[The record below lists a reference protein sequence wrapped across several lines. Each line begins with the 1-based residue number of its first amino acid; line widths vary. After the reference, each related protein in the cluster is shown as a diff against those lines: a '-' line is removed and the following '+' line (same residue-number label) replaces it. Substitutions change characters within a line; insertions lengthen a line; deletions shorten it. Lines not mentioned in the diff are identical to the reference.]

1 MIRHDSSVPIYVQLG
16 NLISQKI
23 EDGTYKAGD
32 KLPSENELCST
43 HGISR
48 ITVRQALNLLT
59 QKDLIYSIHGKG
71 TFIKAPA
78 IRHDLSKIVR
88 FGTTLQQKGLDG
100 YTKVS
105 SYFPYS
111 ASEDARTALGSDFA
125 NLNMIGYASDIPIV
139 YYRSYLTR
147 PIAEM
152 MYKTALEI
160 EKEHVP
166 FSSYDLYDRLNIKL
180 QRVEQTI
187 GAMAADQK
195 LKEIFGPAHS
205 DAFVVLESVYYKPD
219 GSPTEMKIAYYR
231 ADVYSFKLHREF

>member
-16 NLISQKI
+16 DVISQTI
-23 EDGTYKAGD
+23 EDGTYKPGD
-32 KLPSENELCST
+32 KLPSENELCNKY
-43 HGISR
+43 GISR
-48 ITVRQALNLLT
+48 ITVRQALSLLA
-59 QKDLIYSIHGKG
+59 QKGLIYSMHGKG
-71 TFIKAPA
+71 TFVKTPS

-105 SYFPYS
+105 SYYPHATFD
-111 ASEDARTALGSDFA
+111 DARTALGSDFA
-125 NLNMIGYASDIPIV
+125 NLNMIGYASDMPIV
-139 YYRSYLTR
+139 YYRSYLAR
-147 PIAEM
+147 PFADM
-152 MYKTALEI
+152 MYKMALEI

-180 QRVEQTI
+180 QCVEQTI

-205 DAFVVLESVYYKPD
+205 DAFVVLESVYYTSD
-219 GSPTEMKIAYYR
+219 GVPTEMKIAYYR
-231 ADVYSFKLHREF
+231 ADIYSFKLHREF